1 MLVADETSPDLSPR
15 SSNGSTYPGL
25 VTASEPESA
34 KSEDTGVTSAVP
46 RGSGGVVLTD
56 AAREIFA
63 ERGYHGAS
71 IRDVAKRAGLSLSAL
86 YYWHSS
92 KQELLAALL
101 EDSINDYFR
110 TCDSALHTV
119 ADDPASRLCALV
131 RATVDYRIRR
141 RVDSTI
147 AAQEFRN
154 LEQPHAQRLVKL
166 REPAT
171 QLWQDIVDE
180 GVRDGV
186 FRCPHPRDARRAIQA
201 ACNAIAQWYDPDGDV
216 CPGQLAERY
225 VMIALR
231 IVDHAPA
238 N

>member
-1 MLVADETSPDLSPR
+1 MI
-15 SSNGSTYPGL
+15 
-25 VTASEPESA
+25 ASEPEGNGA
-34 KSEDTGVTSAVP
+34 TSAVP
-46 RGSGGVVLTD
+46 RGSGGVALTD

-92 KQELLAALL
+92 KQELLAVVL

-110 TCDSALHTV
+110 TCDSALH
-119 ADDPASRLCALV
+119 AAEDDPTSRLCALV
-131 RATVDYRIRR
+131 RATVDYRVRR
-141 RVDSTI
+141 RVESTL

-154 LEQPHAQRLVKL
+154 LEEPYARRLVKL

-171 QLWQDIVDE
+171 RMWQGIIDE
-180 GVRDGV
+180 GVREGV

-201 ACNAIAQWYDPDGDV
+201 ACNAIAQWYDPNGDV
-216 CPGQLAERY
+216 DPGELAERY
-225 VMIALR
+225 VAIALR
-231 IVDHAPA
+231 IVDHPRA
-238 N
+238 